1 MIKNMFRGAGR
12 IALWAATMAF
22 LAAVSLLLA
31 GSWLLTY
38 PVLRKSP
45 RDRKIKA
52 SMEFVS
58 SGIALLT
65 AFSDESV
72 RKMMEERI
80 GKTDDDAPGSDA

>member
-1 MIKNMFRGAGR
+1 MIRSMFRGAGR

-22 LAAVSLLLA
+22 LAGVSLLLA

-45 RDRKIKA
+45 RERRLKA
-52 SMEFVS
+52 SMDFVS

-72 RKMMEERI
+72 RKIMEKESEVSEDEND
-80 GKTDDDAPGSDA
+80 GDS